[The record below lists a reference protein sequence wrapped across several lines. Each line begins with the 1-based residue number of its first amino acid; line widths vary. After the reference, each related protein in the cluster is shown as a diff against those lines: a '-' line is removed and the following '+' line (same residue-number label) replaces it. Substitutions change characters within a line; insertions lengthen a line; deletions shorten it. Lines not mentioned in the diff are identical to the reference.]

1 MGFAFYVVFVQL
13 PQRFQGVNFTSAE
26 RAGILLLPA
35 TVVTP
40 IGAMASGLAVK
51 TVPVEIV
58 LVCSTAIVC
67 IGMGLLGSLP
77 TYIHLWPGLYGY
89 EVITG
94 LALGLASP
102 PYFVLVATSIQ
113 EKDIAVGTGTLNMV
127 RTLGGCVAIAIC
139 SAIHREHLDK
149 GLSGFL
155 SREELSEMQRSTS
168 MVARLPDAVRDR
180 VGVVFGDSCKCPFHI
195 RGCIHKI
202 LTSSN
207 VSDNKQFQVM
217 IAFTGLNVIV
227 AVILATVRKRS
238 GLFGLPP
245 RREEGNE
252 FMEIND
258 GQIEAATSGGPAQEP
273 DGKQTPEVGD

>member
-1 MGFAFYVVFVQL
+1 MFVQL

-102 PYFVLVATSIQ
+102 PYFVLVATSI
-113 EKDIAVGTGTLNMV
+113 LS
-127 RTLGGCVAIAIC
+127 L
-139 SAIHREHLDK
+139 IH
-149 GLSGFL
+149 
-155 SREELSEMQRSTS
+155 
-168 MVARLPDAVRDR
+168 
-180 VGVVFGDSCKCPFHI
+180 I
-195 RGCIHKI
+195 
-202 LTSSN
+202 
-207 VSDNKQFQVM
+207 
-217 IAFTGLNVIV
+217 
-227 AVILATVRKRS
+227 
-238 GLFGLPP
+238 
-245 RREEGNE
+245 
-252 FMEIND
+252 
-258 GQIEAATSGGPAQEP
+258 
-273 DGKQTPEVGD
+273 